1 MGGLSG
7 TLGIAVNSLI
17 ADQGA
22 LEVTSNN
29 IANANTPGYTREQA
43 NLVEQTPVQI
53 GNLLFGQGVDLQ
65 SIESIRDPVL
75 ELRIQQETQTQ
86 GQLSAFLGGAN
97 QVQSLFN
104 ETQGVGLENVL
115 SQFFNSFQSLST
127 NPTSIPLRQGVLSAA
142 QNLVN
147 AFNQTSSSLTQI
159 QGGLDQEVTQDIS
172 QVNQLTSQIA
182 QVDSQIS
189 SLQASAQ
196 NTGPLVDQ
204 RTQLVNQLSNLIGIS
219 VTNNVSGTYTLTTQ
233 NGSLLVV
240 GNQSFNLQTQLNST
254 SGLQD
259 VYSQGNDITS
269 TITEGEVGGLIQ
281 ARDQTIPSVQSS
293 LDTLASSL
301 VSSVNAQNEAG
312 YDLSGNPGG
321 DFFTPLSGTAG
332 AASQISLAIT
342 DPSEIAASSDGTT
355 GSNGN
360 AVALADIQ
368 NQPIVGGE
376 DVTDYYANLVNN
388 IGNQVSF
395 ATSQQQ
401 SEDALV
407 QQLQNQLASVSG
419 VSIDQEAANLVM
431 YQQAYEA
438 SAKVV
443 SVVDQLIET
452 TIDMVPTS

>member
-7 TLGIAVNSLI
+7 TLGIAVNSLL

-43 NLVEQTPVQI
+43 NLEQQTPIQI
-53 GNLLFGQGVDLQ
+53 GDLLFGQGVDLQ

-75 ELRIQQETQTQ
+75 ELQIQQQTQIQ
-86 GQLSAFLGGAN
+86 GQLNAFLGGAN

-104 ETQGVGLENVL
+104 EEQGVGLESVL

-127 NPTSIPLRQGVLSAA
+127 NPTSVPLRQAVLTAA

-147 AFNQTSSSLTQI
+147 TFNQTSSSLSQI
-159 QGGLDQEVTQDIS
+159 QSGLDQTVTQDVS

-182 QVDSQIS
+182 QVDGQIS
-189 SLQASAQ
+189 SLQATDQ
-196 NTGPLVDQ
+196 TPGPLLDQ
-204 RTQLVNQLSNLIGIS
+204 RTQLVNQLSNLIGNS
-219 VTNNVSGTYTLTTQ
+219 VTNNVSGNYTLTTQ

-240 GNQSFNLQTQLNST
+240 GNQSFNLQTQLDPS
-254 SGLQD
+254 SGTQH

-269 TITEGEVGGLIQ
+269 TITEGAVGGLIQ
-281 ARDQTIPSVQSS
+281 ARDQMIPSVQNS
-293 LDTLASSL
+293 LDTLAASL
-301 VSSVNAQNEAG
+301 VSAVNTQNKAG

-332 AASQISLAIT
+332 AASNISLALT
-342 DPSEIAASSDGTT
+342 NPSQIAASSDGTS

-360 AVALADIQ
+360 AVALANIQ

-376 DVTDYYANLVNN
+376 DVTDYYANLVDS
-388 IGNQVSF
+388 IGNQVSY
-395 ATSQQQ
+395 ANSQQQ
-401 SEDALV
+401 SEATLV

-443 SVVDQLIET
+443 SVVQQLLST
-452 TIDMVPTS
+452 TLDMVPTS

>member
-254 SGLQD
+254 SGFQD